1 MTGPG
6 NKRKEPSGERIGLDR
21 GRPAPAEGFRPD
33 IEGLRGLAILL
44 VVIFHATLLS
54 GAGAQLSGGFIG
66 VDLFF
71 VVSGF
76 LITGLLLREHE
87 RHGTISFSRFYARRV
102 RRILPA
108 AAVVLLVTIP
118 ASYLLVS
125 LLSRPDTMSDAA
137 AAALSVANIRFAL
150 TTDYFNPAG
159 YSPFLHFWS
168 LGVEEQFYLVWPLL
182 FLAAAWHGS
191 RRRIGAAL
199 VGLII
204 VSLAASLWLTDRNP
218 GYAFYLLPTRAW
230 QLAAGGLLALIV
242 SSPWRVPSSSMKR
255 LSAGVLITAGWL
267 AVAALIG
274 AALLFGS
281 NTAYPGL
288 AAVVPTAAAVALI
301 ASGSARFGP
310 GALLRLAPLRF
321 LGKISYS
328 LYLWHWPI
336 LILGA
341 LALDHNLSFAGG
353 ASDALTWLSPVQAA
367 GLALASVAVAALSW
381 AWIEEPFRRGQV
393 HLPRP
398 SRVVLAGVTTMLT
411 IAIAGTALGLGAQST
426 LAGLS
431 VPAPVD
437 SPALVAAFS
446 ASPGPSAIPS
456 ASSSA
461 AATPLSLVTATP
473 TVALPTPTPIFTPA
487 LSPTP
492 ESATSV
498 SYSVR
503 GLRPSVAAAPKDFEL
518 PWTGPCLGLTN
529 VSTPPAAGACV
540 YGDKNGS
547 YSVALI
553 GDSHASAFFPAVN
566 AVALAHGWKLL
577 VYLKVNC
584 QFIDLSTYDD
594 WLKREYTECETWNKR
609 VLAVLNAAP
618 TNLVIVNMNHYVEAL
633 RAADSGPT
641 TQGQAIAREI
651 SKLPAAS
658 RVILVTDVLYPP
670 DLNIPGCLSDQVD
683 WRNCDYSRAIGL
695 SDHWGQREQV
705 AAAAAGIPL
714 IDTEQWICPGSGDC
728 PPVIDGMIVF
738 RDEHHLTATFAS
750 SLAPKLDVALSNIF
764 NIGSPEPSPSP
775 APTSTPPY

>member
-1 MTGPG
+1 VPG
-6 NKRKEPSGERIGLDR
+6 SERPGASAA
-21 GRPAPAEGFRPD
+21 GEGFRPD

-54 GAGAQLSGGFIG
+54 GAAAQLSGGFIG

-71 VVSGF
+71 VISGF

-108 AAVVLLVTIP
+108 AGVVLLVTIP

-137 AAALSVANIRFAL
+137 AAALSIANIRFAL

-168 LGVEEQFYLVWPLL
+168 LGVEEQFYLIWPLL

-230 QLAAGGLLALIV
+230 QLASGGLLALIV
-242 SSPWRVPSSSMKR
+242 SSPLRVPSAMAR
-255 LSAGVLITAGWL
+255 LSTVGLIAAGWAG
-267 AVAALIG
+267 AVGLIA

-288 AAVVPTAAAVALI
+288 AAIVPTIAAVALI
-301 ASGSARFGP
+301 ASGAARFGP

-341 LALDHNLSFAGG
+341 LALNHSLAFAGSANG
-353 ASDALTWLSPVQAA
+353 PLTWLSPAQAC
-367 GLALASVAVAALSW
+367 GLALAAVAVAALSW
-381 AWIEEPFRRGQV
+381 AWIEEPFRRGQI

-398 SRVVLAGVTTMLT
+398 SRLVLAGATTMLT
-411 IAIAGTALGLGAQST
+411 IAIVGVGLGQGAQST

-431 VPAPVD
+431 VAAPVD
-437 SPALVAAFS
+437 SPALEAALS
-446 ASPGPSAIPS
+446 ASATIPS

-461 AATPLSLVTATP
+461 AAPPSLSTVLPGSSATAIP
-473 TVALPTPTPIFTPA
+473 LPTPTPAFTPA
-487 LSPTP
+487 LSPAP
-492 ESATSV
+492 ESATTV

-503 GLRPSVAAAPKDFEL
+503 GLKPSVAAAPKDFEL

-529 VSTPPAAGACV
+529 ASSPPAAGNCV

-577 VYLKVNC
+577 VFLKVNC
-584 QFIDLSTYDD
+584 QFIDLATYDD
-594 WLKREYTECETWNKR
+594 LLKREYTECETWNRR
-609 VLAVLNAAP
+609 VVATMNAAP
-618 TNLVIVNMNHYVEAL
+618 TNLVIVTMNHYIEAL
-633 RAADSGPT
+633 RSADSGPT

-651 SKLPAAS
+651 GKLPAAS
-658 RVILVTDVLYPP
+658 RVVLVTDVLYPP
-670 DLNIPGCLSDQVD
+670 DLNIPGCLSDHSD
-683 WRNCDYSRAIGL
+683 WRSCDYSRAIGL

-705 AAAAAGIPL
+705 AADAANIPL
-714 IDTEQWICPGSGDC
+714 IDTEQWICPGAGDC

-750 SLAPKLDVALSNIF
+750 SLAPKLDVALTNIF